1 MSQKIDT
8 GPGNKQGEDPV
19 PVVERENSG
28 GVRRNQII
36 DFTAP
41 DQQYTDSNNDNNGH
55 HLPPSSSHPSAPG
68 LAAAREGPPH
78 NRASQENIAA

>member
-19 PVVERENSG
+19 PVVDRESSG

-41 DQQYTDSNNDNNGH
+41 DQFHTDSNNDNN

-68 LAAAREGPPH
+68 LAAGREGNH
-78 NRASQENIAA
+78 NRVSQENIAA

>member
-19 PVVERENSG
+19 PVGGDRESSVG
-28 GVRRNQII
+28 IRRNQII

-41 DQQYTDSNNDNNGH
+41 DQFHTDSNNENNGH
-55 HLPPSSSHPSAPG
+55 HLPASSSHPSAPG
-68 LAAAREGPPH
+68 LAAAREGDH
-78 NRASQENIAA
+78 NVISQENIAA